1 MTAGYRWVVLNTIVG
16 IGSALAPTGFGA
28 LVNVSSR
35 SAGYAVCALAPV
47 AAFSVLAPL
56 AGDESDR
63 VAARERRLAA
73 QARRSCN
80 ASQNPLP
87 MEAT

>member
-1 MTAGYRWVVLNTIVG
+1 MTAGYRWVVLDTIVG
-16 IGSALAPTGFGA
+16 IGSALAPA
-28 LVNVSSR
+28 
-35 SAGYAVCALAPV
+35 